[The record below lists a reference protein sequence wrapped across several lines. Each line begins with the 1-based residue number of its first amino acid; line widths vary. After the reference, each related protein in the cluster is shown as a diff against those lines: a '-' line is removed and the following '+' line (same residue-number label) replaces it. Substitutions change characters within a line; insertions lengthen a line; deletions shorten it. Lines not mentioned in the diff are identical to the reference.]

1 MEKFIIVGGTV
12 KNIMALNLNTNKFK
26 LVGGDASLDFA
37 NTVSSRISNP
47 NRKNKRNYYDAFRLD
62 KLENYADLIAWS
74 LKAGVLDEK
83 QAKRLLQIAA
93 SDEQAAEK
101 VFKRALFLR
110 ESVYRLFKSVV
121 EGWQPEAEDLEN
133 LNRELNVARRRQKLA
148 AAENSFAYEWIDSE
162 AALDSMLWQISESAA
177 EMLLRGDLS
186 RIHQCGSDVCNW
198 LFLDTS
204 RNRSRQWCDMKDC
217 GNLAKVRRFRQRQQ
231 PET

>member
-1 MEKFIIVGGTV
+1 MTLK
-12 KNIMALNLNTNKFK
+12 LDTNKFK
-26 LVGGDASLDFA
+26 LVGGDASLDFV
-37 NTVSSRISNP
+37 NTVSGRSSNP
-47 NRKNKRNYYDAFRLD
+47 NKTNGRNYSDFYRAD
-62 KLENYADLIAWS
+62 KLENYTDLIAWS
-74 LKAGVLDEK
+74 VKAGLLDEK
-83 QAKRLLQIAA
+83 NTKRLLQIAA
-93 SDEQAAEK
+93 TDEQAAEK
-101 VFKRALFLR
+101 VFKRAIVLR

-121 EGWQPEAEDLEN
+121 EGWQPEAEDLEK
-133 LNRELNVARRRQKLA
+133 LNRELAVARRRQKLA
-148 AAENSFAYEWIDSE
+148 AAENGFAYEWIDSE
-162 AALDSMLWQISESAA
+162 AALELMLWQISESAA